1 MSHGEWSC
9 KCLMI
14 SKAMMESDLVVRG
27 ENEYHSLRDWYLS
40 SIYVLAMLIDAEVDF
55 STLQKEFVCAEVRKW
70 VVLMCMLM
78 EFMFIMVCFHW
89 WVVRDFLELKIY
101 NEICIRGRK
110 WTTQGELKWV
120 RERLFRLGSNDQGS
134 SSSWISFPVCLGLHF
149 FPYNLSKVTFN
160 NQSFYLIFHGMTFL
174 GIIMTMVMMKAT

>member
-1 MSHGEWSC
+1 
-9 KCLMI
+9 MI

-40 SIYVLAMLIDAEVDF
+40 SIYVLAMLIDEEVDF
-55 STLQKEFVCAEVRKW
+55 STLQKKFVCAEVRKW

-110 WTTQGELKWV
+110 WTTQGELK
-120 RERLFRLGSNDQGS
+120 
-134 SSSWISFPVCLGLHF
+134 
-149 FPYNLSKVTFN
+149 
-160 NQSFYLIFHGMTFL
+160 
-174 GIIMTMVMMKAT
+174 